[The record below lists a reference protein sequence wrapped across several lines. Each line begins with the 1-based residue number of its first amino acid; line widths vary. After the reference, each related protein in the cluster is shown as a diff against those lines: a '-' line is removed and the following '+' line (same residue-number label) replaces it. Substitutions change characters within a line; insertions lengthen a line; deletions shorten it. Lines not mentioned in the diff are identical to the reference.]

1 MRPGASV
8 DIKPVGVPPRP
19 QLEEEELEEE
29 ELEEEELDEERAR
42 KDRKDFFLSGDENSG
57 REREA
62 AVFEGNPRDYRL
74 RHCFRGGSGLGRSST
89 LMHRLLFPLLSL
101 YFSPVTHTMSVD
113 ASSAPAR
120 I

>member
-29 ELEEEELDEERAR
+29 ELEEEELDEKRAR
-42 KDRKDFFLSGDENSG
+42 KDRKDFSLSNENSG

-101 YFSPVTHTMSVD
+101 YFSPVTHTIGVD

>member
-42 KDRKDFFLSGDENSG
+42 KDRFLSLSSGKNSG

-101 YFSPVTHTMSVD
+101 YFSPVTHTMGVD

>member
-29 ELEEEELDEERAR
+29 ELEEEELDEEKGRIG
-42 KDRKDFFLSGDENSG
+42 FSLSGDENSG

-101 YFSPVTHTMSVD
+101 YFSPVTHTMGVD

>member
-42 KDRKDFFLSGDENSG
+42 KDRKDFSLSNENSG
-57 REREA
+57 RKREA

-101 YFSPVTHTMSVD
+101 YFSPVTHTMGVD

>member
-1 MRPGASV
+1 MRRGRGRIAFS
-8 DIKPVGVPPRP
+8 
-19 QLEEEELEEE
+19 
-29 ELEEEELDEERAR
+29 
-42 KDRKDFFLSGDENSG
+42 LSGDENSG

-101 YFSPVTHTMSVD
+101 YFSPVTHTMGVD